1 MYKVLIIAII
11 KGESNDYNYIASEIL
26 NEINNY
32 IINGIDNEVLNRIK
46 NRIKTQMIFNS
57 ENIAS
62 LVSFAADCYSKNTE
76 ILDIYNN
83 YDKINKDDIINTL
96 KEQYTANNMVIALV
110 KEK

>member
-1 MYKVLIIAII
+1 
-11 KGESNDYNYIASEIL
+11 
-26 NEINNY
+26 
-32 IINGIDNEVLNRIK
+32 
-46 NRIKTQMIFNS
+46 MIFNS